1 MPRLP
6 TCKHLI
12 FLLAQI
18 SHYPTLQKLYGNQG
32 SERGHARKSKHSGGI
47 LIMKTVRGRTGWLA
61 GLAVAALVSAPA
73 LEAQTT
79 TLPST
84 LRYGSGLM
92 DIPVASVLPHMTI
105 TGTYSGFFM
114 DLGRSLEVDAGGNGV
129 GFGAG
134 VDKFFADASVAVGLF
149 DRAEFGMSL
158 QSLNDANAG
167 GNIWGLF
174 GRVQLVQPT
183 NQGIGL
189 AVGGR
194 YVTAPGFNDGTT
206 YQPNRLGF
214 PDNRFRESYTG
225 LDDVN
230 TELSLYGVA
239 TAHIRGFD
247 DGPLPEHD
255 MTFSLGYGTGMFQG
269 GDDLGFYNFADSE
282 GWFFGSAVHMLLGGS
297 SVLTLMGEYN
307 GFDVNVGA
315 QVDAGGI
322 RLGAQY
328 LAANYSE
335 PAGGYFSEYR
345 KPKLGILA
353 SVALNPSSDEGLLSG
368 PRLMERPAPDTI
380 MLPAPPPDTVRITRE
395 VGTPLAEGAPASVCL
410 ATGEAVQ
417 VRISAQG
424 DTLVGPSRVSIDALR
439 PGVVFAGTYAGAAPW
454 FRNDEAIT
462 FEERSYDKSG
472 NESRL
477 DCGQIMRVG
486 EHMGV
491 GLFAMR
497 NADRPFEMVYVA
509 VRPGVWQ
516 AYQYGLRR
524 TRGQ

>member
-1 MPRLP
+1 
-6 TCKHLI
+6 
-12 FLLAQI
+12 
-18 SHYPTLQKLYGNQG
+18 
-32 SERGHARKSKHSGGI
+32 
-47 LIMKTVRGRTGWLA
+47 MKTVRGRTGWLA
-61 GLAVAALVSAPA
+61 GLGLGLAALVSAPA

-79 TLPST
+79 NSPST

-92 DIPVASVLPHMTI
+92 DIPVASVLPHLTV

-114 DLGRSLEVDAGGNGV
+114 DLGRTLEIDGGGNGV
-129 GFGAG
+129 GLGTG
-134 VDKFFADASVAVGLF
+134 YDKFYSDASVAVGLF
-149 DRAEFGMSL
+149 DRAEFGLSV
-158 QSLNDANAG
+158 QSLNDAAAG
-167 GNIWGLF
+167 SNVWGLF

-183 NQGIGL
+183 NQGVGF

-194 YVTAPGFNDGTT
+194 YVTAPGFGDGTA

-214 PDNRFRESYTG
+214 ADRRVRESYTG
-225 LDDVN
+225 LSDVN

-239 TAHIRGFD
+239 SAHIRGFD
-247 DGPLPEHD
+247 EGFLPEHD
-255 MTFSLGYGTGMFQG
+255 MTFALGYGTGMFQD
-269 GDDLGFYNFADSE
+269 GDALPFYNFADSE
-282 GWFFGSAVHMLLGGS
+282 GWFFGSAIHMLLGGS

-307 GFDVNVGA
+307 GFDVNIGA

-322 RLGAQY
+322 RLGVHY
-328 LAANYSE
+328 LAANYGE
-335 PAGGYFSEYR
+335 PTGGYFSEYR
-345 KPKLGILA
+345 KPKFGILA
-353 SVALNPSSDEGLLSG
+353 SIAVNPESDQGLMSR

-380 MLPAPPPDTVRITRE
+380 MLPAPPPDTIRITRE
-395 VGTPLAEGAPASVCL
+395 VGTPLPDGAPASVCL

-424 DTLVGPSRVSIDALR
+424 DTLVGPSRVSIESLR
-439 PGVVFAGTYAGAAPW
+439 PGVVFAGNYAGAAPW
-454 FRNDEAIT
+454 FRNDEAVT
-462 FEERSYDKSG
+462 FEERRYDKSG

-486 EHMGV
+486 EHMSV